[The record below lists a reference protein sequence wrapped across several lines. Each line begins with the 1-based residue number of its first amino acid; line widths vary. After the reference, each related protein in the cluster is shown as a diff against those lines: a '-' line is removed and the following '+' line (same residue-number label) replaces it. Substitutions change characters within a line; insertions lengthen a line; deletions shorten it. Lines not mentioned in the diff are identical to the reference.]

1 MNEIIINEQDDE
13 DLEKYPEMI
22 AAVDLGSNSFHM
34 IVARVDES
42 GNFSMVDQMKE
53 MVRLRG
59 GLDEE
64 NNMDEAVAQNALDCL
79 QRFGDRIRHL
89 EKSSVRAVGTNTLR
103 TMNKSKSFLRKANKA
118 LGHRIGIIPGR
129 EEARLVYLGVS
140 HTLSD
145 DRGNQ
150 LVIDIGGGS
159 TEFII
164 GEMFEPKLLESL
176 NFGSVSATKRFFSDG
191 KLTKKNWK
199 KANTALRLEIM
210 PIAKQFSIK
219 NWEFAIGSSGTIKA
233 TQEII
238 HAFELEKFKIT
249 LGSLNKIRDQMI
261 EMKTIDKLKLPLI
274 NSERLPVYAG
284 GLAILIA
291 IFEALKIETMT
302 VSEGALREGLLYDL
316 LGRINHE
323 DVRNRSVRDLMQRF
337 NIDTVQSDLVK
348 STALHCF
355 KSVRKDW
362 GLPKRRKRILGW
374 AADLHELG
382 ISITHD
388 KHHLQGAHILE
399 YADIPGF
406 ARRRQH
412 WLSMMVMSHRKKL
425 PIELFDELSEDER
438 STVIYLIVLLRLAVL
453 FHRSRQELDAM
464 PKVLGSK
471 NKLHIDIE
479 GDIND
484 QALLE
489 ADLIQE
495 KQWLS
500 KVDFELSFG

>member
-1 MNEIIINEQDDE
+1 
-13 DLEKYPEMI
+13 MI

-34 IVARVDES
+34 IVVRVDEH

-59 GLDEE
+59 GLDED
-64 NNMDEAVAQNALDCL
+64 NNMDEVVAQNALDCL

-89 EKSSVRAVGTNTLR
+89 DPSAVRAAGTNTLR
-103 TMNKSKSFLRKANKA
+103 TMNKSKFFLRKANKA
-118 LGHRIGIIPGR
+118 LGHRIEIIPGR

-164 GEMFEPKLLESL
+164 GEMFEPKILESL
-176 NFGSVSATKRFFSDG
+176 NFGSVSATKRFFADG
-191 KLTKKNWK
+191 KLSKKNWK

-210 PIAKQFSIK
+210 PIENQYSSK

-238 HAFELEKFKIT
+238 HAFELDKFRIT
-249 LGSLNKIRDQMI
+249 LDALYKIRSRMI
-261 EMKTIDKLKLPLI
+261 EMETIDQLELPLI
-274 NSERLPVYAG
+274 NTERLPVYAG
-284 GLAILIA
+284 GIAILIA
-291 IFEALKIETMT
+291 VFEALKIEYMT

-316 LGRINHE
+316 LGRIQHE
-323 DVRNRSVRDLMQRF
+323 DVRNRSVRDLMKRF
-337 NIDTVQSDLVK
+337 NIDTVQAGLVK
-348 STALHCF
+348 NTALYCF
-355 KSVRKDW
+355 KKLRKDW
-362 GLPKRRKRILGW
+362 SLPKKHKHILGW

-382 ISITHD
+382 MSITHD

-412 WLSMMVMSHRKKL
+412 WLSVLVVSHRKKL
-425 PIELFDELSEDER
+425 PTNLLDDLAEDEK
-438 STVIYLIVLLRLAVL
+438 TTLLYLIVILRLSVL
-453 FHRSRQELDAM
+453 LHRSRQNIE
-464 PKVLGSK
+464 VLPTVKGGENQLYLS
-471 NKLHIDIE
+471 IE
-479 GDIND
+479 GDINE

-500 KVDFELSFG
+500 KVGFELNFE

>member
-1 MNEIIINEQDDE
+1 MNNQDDE
-13 DLEKYPEMI
+13 DVEHYPEMI
-22 AAVDLGSNSFHM
+22 AAIDLGSNSFHM
-34 IVARVDES
+34 IVARVDEF

-89 EKSSVRAVGTNTLR
+89 DKNAVRAAGTNTLR
-103 TMNKSKSFLRKANKA
+103 TMNKSKSFLHKANKA
-118 LGHRIGIIPGR
+118 LGHRIEIIPGR

-176 NFGSVSATKRFFSDG
+176 NFGSVSATKRFFADG
-191 KLTKKNWK
+191 NLSKNNWE

-249 LGSLNKIRDQMI
+249 LEALNKIRDQMI
-261 EMKTIDKLKLPLI
+261 EMEAIDKLKLPLI
-274 NSERLPVYAG
+274 NIERLPVYAG

-316 LGRINHE
+316 LGRIKHE
-323 DVRNRSVRDLMQRF
+323 DVRNRSVLDLMQRF
-337 NIDTVQSDLVK
+337 NIDTTQSNLVK
-348 STALHCF
+348 NTALYCF
-355 KSVRKDW
+355 KSVRKAWD
-362 GLPKRRKRILGW
+362 LPKKRKRILAW

-382 ISITHD
+382 MSITHD

-399 YADIPGF
+399 HADIPGF

-425 PIELFDELSEDER
+425 PVELLDELSEGER
-438 STVIYLIVLLRLAVL
+438 STVIYLIVLLRLSVL
-453 FHRSRQELDAM
+453 LHRSRQAIEAM
-464 PKVLGSK
+464 PEVTGSK
-471 NKLHIDIE
+471 NQLHLSIE
-479 GDIND
+479 GGLSD

-500 KVDFELSFG
+500 KIDFELSFG